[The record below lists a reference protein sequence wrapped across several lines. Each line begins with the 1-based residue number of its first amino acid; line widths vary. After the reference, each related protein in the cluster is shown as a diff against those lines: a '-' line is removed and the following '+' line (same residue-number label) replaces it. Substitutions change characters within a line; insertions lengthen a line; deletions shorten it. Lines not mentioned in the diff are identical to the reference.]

1 MAEFSYTALDTQGR
15 EVNGSLQAENRSA
28 ALSRLKGMGMYPMNL
43 QAAGAAG
50 GSVAVAGRSGAAPSA
65 EAAAAKPSGLAMFRG
80 VSLSDLALFTRQLAS
95 LFNAGLNM
103 SRCLDTLVE
112 HSESPALQSAL
123 RQIRAAVQGGS
134 ALWEAMS
141 EHPKIFTELY
151 VSLVQAGE
159 ASGQLGNVLE
169 RLADSLETQQEQ
181 QSKIRS
187 ALAYPI
193 LLLTAGFGAIIFILV
208 FLVPRFAKIFK
219 SLNRELPAPT
229 QMLLNIQAFVSA
241 YGVYMLIGAVGL
253 VVAIKAWEKTEQGG
267 LFIDELRMRFPIM
280 GPITRKDAVARFCRT
295 MAILVQGG
303 VPILTS
309 FEVAERAVGNKV
321 LRRAVSQVSDAVRGG
336 EPLAEPLKRTGVFPS
351 LVTNMVAVGE
361 ETGSLDTMLTRVADA
376 YDAEVANKLRSLI
389 AMVEPAVILIM
400 GGVIGGIVISMMI
413 PVLEITTG
421 F

>member
-50 GSVAVAGRSGAAPSA
+50 GSVAVASRGATPAA
-65 EAAAAKPSGLAMFRG
+65 ETSAKPGGLAMFRG

-112 HSESPALQSAL
+112 HSESPALQTAL
-123 RQIRAAVQGGS
+123 RQIRAAVQGGA

-141 EHPKIFTELY
+141 EHPKIFSELY

-229 QMLLNIQAFVSA
+229 QVLLNIQAFVSA
-241 YGVYMLIGAVGL
+241 YGVFMLIGAVAL
-253 VVAIKAWEKTEQGG
+253 VIAIKAWEKTEQGG

>member
-15 EVNGSLQAENRSA
+15 EVNGSIQAENRSA
-28 ALSRLKGMGMYPMNL
+28 ALIRLKGMGMYPMNL
-43 QAAGAAG
+43 QAAAG
-50 GSVAVAGRSGAAPSA
+50 AVAISSRGGTVVVAEAEAVKPSA
-65 EAAAAKPSGLAMFRG
+65 FALFRG

-112 HSESPALQSAL
+112 HSESATLSLAL
-123 RQIRAAVQGGS
+123 RQIRQAVQGGS
-134 ALWEAMS
+134 ALWEAMA
-141 EHPKIFTELY
+141 EHPKIFSELY

-169 RLADSLETQQEQ
+169 RLADTLETQQEQ

-193 LLLTAGFGAIIFILV
+193 ILLSAGFGAVTFILV

-229 QMLLNIQAFVSA
+229 QALLTIQAFVSS
-241 YGVYMLIGAVGL
+241 YGGFILLAGVAAFF
-253 VVAIKAWEKTEQGG
+253 AIKAWEKTEQGG
-267 LFIDELRMRFPIM
+267 LAMDGFRMKVPVL
-280 GPITRKDAVARFCRT
+280 GSITRKDAVARFCRT

-321 LRRAVSQVSDAVRGG
+321 LRRAVEQVSDAVRGG

-389 AMVEPAVILIM
+389 SMVEPAVILIM
-400 GGVIGGIVISMMI
+400 GGVIGAIVISMMI

>member
-15 EVNGSLQAENRSA
+15 EVNGSVQAETRSA
-28 ALSRLKGMGMYPMNL
+28 ALTRLKGMGMYPMNL
-43 QAAGAAG
+43 QAAAGAVVTTSRNGAA
-50 GSVAVAGRSGAAPSA
+50 VVETAPAAPSGFA
-65 EAAAAKPSGLAMFRG
+65 LFRG

-112 HSESPALQSAL
+112 HSESATLAAAL
-123 RQIRAAVQGGS
+123 RQIRGAVQGGS

-141 EHPKIFTELY
+141 EHPKIFSELY

-169 RLADSLETQQEQ
+169 RLADTLETQQEQ

-193 LLLTAGFGAIIFILV
+193 ILLSAGFGAVTFILV

-229 QMLLNIQAFVSA
+229 QALLAIQGFVSA
-241 YGVYMLIGAVGL
+241 YGGMMVLAAVGIFFA
-253 VVAIKAWEKTEQGG
+253 VKAWEKTEQGG
-267 LFIDELRMRFPIM
+267 LVMDGLKMRVPLM
-280 GPITRKDAVARFCRT
+280 GSITRKDAVARFCRT

-321 LRRAVSQVSDAVRGG
+321 LRRAVEQVSDAVRGG

-389 AMVEPAVILIM
+389 SMVEPAVILIM
-400 GGVIGGIVISMMI
+400 GAVIGGIVISMMI

>member
-15 EVNGSLQAENRSA
+15 EVNGSVQAETRSA
-28 ALSRLKGMGMYPMNL
+28 ALTRLKGMGMYPMNL
-43 QAAGAAG
+43 QAAAG
-50 GSVAVAGRSGAAPSA
+50 AVAGPARGGAVPVAEVAVPPPSA
-65 EAAAAKPSGLAMFRG
+65 FALFRG

-112 HSESPALQSAL
+112 HSESAALSLAL
-123 RQIRAAVQGGS
+123 RQIRGAVQGGS
-134 ALWEAMS
+134 ALWEAMA
-141 EHPKIFTELY
+141 EHPKIFSELY

-169 RLADSLETQQEQ
+169 RLADTLETQQEQ

-193 LLLTAGFGAIIFILV
+193 ILLTAGFGAVTFILV

-229 QMLLNIQAFVSA
+229 QALLAIQAFVSA
-241 YGVYMLIGAVGL
+241 YGGMMLLTGVALFFAV
-253 VVAIKAWEKTEQGG
+253 KAWEKTEQGG
-267 LFIDELRMRFPIM
+267 LVMDGLKMRVPLL
-280 GPITRKDAVARFCRT
+280 GSITRKDAVARFCRT

-321 LRRAVSQVSDAVRGG
+321 LRRAVEQVSDAVRGG

-361 ETGSLDTMLTRVADA
+361 ETGNLDTMLTRVADA
-376 YDAEVANKLRSLI
+376 YDAEVANRLRSLI
-389 AMVEPAVILIM
+389 SMVEPAVILIM
-400 GGVIGGIVISMMI
+400 GAVIGGIVISMMI

>member
-1 MAEFSYTALDTQGR
+1 MAEFTYTALDTQGH
-15 EVNGSLQAENRSA
+15 EVNGSVQAENRSA
-28 ALSRLKGMGMYPMNL
+28 ALTRLKGMGMYPMNL
-43 QAAGAAG
+43 QAAGG
-50 GSVAVAGRSGAAPSA
+50 GAVAVATRGGAVV
-65 EAAAAKPSGLAMFRG
+65 ETAAAKPSAFALFRG

-112 HSESPALQSAL
+112 HSESAALSMAL
-123 RQIRAAVQGGS
+123 RQIRQAVQGGS
-134 ALWEAMS
+134 ALWEAMA
-141 EHPKIFTELY
+141 EHPKIFSELY

-169 RLADSLETQQEQ
+169 RLADTLETQQEQ

-193 LLLTAGFGAIIFILV
+193 ILLSAGFGAVTFILV

-229 QMLLNIQAFVSA
+229 QALLTIQSFVSA
-241 YGVYMLIGAVGL
+241 YGLMIFAALIAAYFAV
-253 VVAIKAWEKTEQGG
+253 KAWEKTEQGG
-267 LFIDELRMRFPIM
+267 LVMDGLRMKVPLM
-280 GPITRKDAVARFCRT
+280 GSITRKDAVARFCRT

-303 VPILTS
+303 VPILTA

-321 LRRAVSQVSDAVRGG
+321 LRKAVEQVSDAVRGG

-389 AMVEPAVILIM
+389 SMVEPAVILIM
-400 GGVIGGIVISMMI
+400 GGVIGAIVISMMI